1 MEDNKMSL
9 LFNAK
14 LNYFEKINDQFLKA
28 KCYVMA
34 LGKNV
39 NKSHFSKDNVD
50 RAYPT
55 LSFVPVIGHL
65 MCDENGTHYLGGH
78 DVSLDLTTLT
88 LKSKCVPFGVAV
100 PSNTPT
106 YEDVE
111 EADGTKSTYLVT
123 DVILWIGRY
132 PELAEAIYDEE
143 TYFGQSME
151 ILFSKAE
158 ALKEDPTYMDIID
171 FSFDALCLLGKSDDE
186 RFNQTPC
193 FPNASVKPIT
203 YSLNQ
208 DEFTSLMNEMKEQLS
223 FCMNNTDNDQGGN
236 ILNEKNTIL
245 QKYNK
250 TVEDLD
256 FSIDDL
262 SVDELETKMEELFGE
277 KKEPIAFSA
286 TYNQKRDALR
296 NALDPII
303 VKDSDGNW
311 IEETYFYVSDFDD
324 SNVYVEVDH
333 WTANGDFDSKYG
345 KYAYAFDESTLTA
358 TISDDFVEMV
368 KVWLT
373 LEEKAKLDEERASYE
388 ALKQEFEKYKQDYTV
403 SKDDYEELKQ
413 YQIVKEAEERKNE
426 EDAIFKKF
434 EPKIGDTNEFV
445 ELKKNK
451 SDYSVEDLRK
461 ECLCIVG
468 LYSLDEENDKPA
480 EPSPNKPIK
489 FSTNSNLPS
498 QEEDPIEATYKKY
511 LNK

>member
-1 MEDNKMSL
+1 MSL

-14 LNYFEKINDQFLKA
+14 LRSFEKINEQFLKA
-28 KCYVMA
+28 KCYIMA

-39 NKSHFSKDNVD
+39 NKSHFSKENVD

-88 LKSKCVPFGVAV
+88 LKSKCVPFGVAI
-100 PSNTPT
+100 PSDTPT

-111 EADGTKSTYLVT
+111 EADGTKSIYLVS

-158 ALKEDPTYMDIID
+158 ALKEDPAYTDIID
-171 FSFDALCLLGKSDDE
+171 FSFDALCLLGKSEDD
-186 RFNQTPC
+186 RFNVRPC
-193 FPNASVKPIT
+193 FPSASVKPIT
-203 YSLNQ
+203 YGFNQ
-208 DEFTSLMNEMKEQLS
+208 DEFTLLINEMKEQLS
-223 FCMNNTDNDQGGN
+223 FCMNNIDKTQGGN
-236 ILNEKNTIL
+236 TLNEKNTIL

-250 TVEDLD
+250 TVKDLD

-262 SVDELETKMEELFGE
+262 SVEELEAKMKELFGE
-277 KKEPIAFSA
+277 KKETVAFSA

-303 VKDSDGNW
+303 VKDADGNW

-324 SNVYVEVDH
+324 TDVYVEVDH
-333 WTANGDFDSKYG
+333 WNTNGNFDSKYG
-345 KYAYAFDESTLTA
+345 KYAYTFDESTMTA
-358 TISDDFVEMV
+358 TISGDFVEMV

-373 LEEKAKLDEERASYE
+373 LEEKAKLDEDRANYE
-388 ALKQEFEKYKQDYTV
+388 ALKQEFEEYKQNYTV
-403 SKDDYEELKQ
+403 SKDDYEELKK
-413 YQIVKEAEERKNE
+413 YQIEKEAEKRKNE
-426 EDAIFKKF
+426 EDAIFAKF
-434 EPKIGDTNEFV
+434 ESKIGETNEFA

-451 SDYSVEDLRK
+451 ADYSVADLRK

-468 LYSLDEENDKPA
+468 LYSLDDDTENTNVVP
-480 EPSPNKPIK
+480 PSPNKTIK

-498 QEEDPIEATYKKY
+498 QEDDPIEATYKKY

>member
-1 MEDNKMSL
+1 MSL

-14 LNYFEKINDQFLKA
+14 LCSFEKVNEQFLKA

-39 NKSHFSKDNVD
+39 NKSHFSKENVD
-50 RAYPT
+50 KAYPT

-88 LKSKCVPFGVAV
+88 LKSKCVPFGVAI
-100 PSNTPT
+100 PSDTPI

-111 EADGTKSTYLVT
+111 ESDGTKSIYLVS

-132 PELAEAIYDEE
+132 PELAEAVYDEK

-151 ILFSKAE
+151 ILFSKSE
-158 ALKEDPTYMDIID
+158 ALKEDPTYTDVID
-171 FSFDALCLLGKSDDE
+171 FSFDALCLLGKSDDD
-186 RFNQTPC
+186 RFNTSPC
-193 FPNASVKPIT
+193 FPSASVKPIT
-203 YSLNQ
+203 YSIDH
-208 DEFTSLMNEMKEQLS
+208 DEFTTLMNDMKEQLS
-223 FCMNNTDNDQGGN
+223 FCMNSIDNEQGGN
-236 ILNEKNTIL
+236 TLNEKNTIL

-250 TVEDLD
+250 TIKDLD

-262 SVDELETKMEELFGE
+262 SVAELELKMMELFGE
-277 KKEPIAFSA
+277 KKEPVAFSA
-286 TYNQKRDALR
+286 TYNQKWDALR

-303 VKDSDGNW
+303 IKDTDGNY

-324 SNVYVEVDH
+324 TYVYVEVSH
-333 WTANGDFDSKYG
+333 WTSSGNYDSKYG
-345 KYAYAFDESTLTA
+345 RYSYTFDESTFTA
-358 TISDDFVEMV
+358 TISDDFTEMV

-373 LEEKAKLDEERASYE
+373 LEEKSKLDEDRANYE
-388 ALKQEFEKYKQDYTV
+388 SLQKEFEKYKQDYTV
-403 SKDDYEELKQ
+403 SNETYEELKQ
-413 YQIVKEAEERKNE
+413 YQINKEADERKNE
-426 EDAIFKKF
+426 EDIIFAKF
-434 EPKIGDTNEFV
+434 ESKIGETNEFA

-451 SDYSVEDLRK
+451 SNYSVSDLRK

-468 LYSLDEENDKPA
+468 LYSLDDNTVNI
-480 EPSPNKPIK
+480 PSSASKKPIK
-489 FSTNSNLPS
+489 FSANSNLPN
-498 QEEDPIEATYKKY
+498 QAEDPIEATYKKY

>member
-1 MEDNKMSL
+1 MSL

-14 LNYFEKINDQFLKA
+14 LRSFEKINEQFLKA
-28 KCYVMA
+28 KCYIMA

-39 NKSHFSKDNVD
+39 NKSHFSKENVD

-88 LKSKCVPFGVAV
+88 LKSKCVPFGVAI
-100 PSNTPT
+100 PSDTPT

-111 EADGTKSTYLVT
+111 EADGTKSTYLVS

-158 ALKEDPTYMDIID
+158 ALKEDPAYTDIID
-171 FSFDALCLLGKSDDE
+171 FSFDALCLLGKSEDD
-186 RFNQTPC
+186 RFNVRPC
-193 FPNASVKPIT
+193 FPSASVKPIT
-203 YSLNQ
+203 YGFNQ
-208 DEFTSLMNEMKEQLS
+208 DEFTLLINEMKEQLS
-223 FCMNNTDNDQGGN
+223 FCMNNIDKTQGGN
-236 ILNEKNTIL
+236 TLNEKNTIL

-250 TVEDLD
+250 TVKDLD

-262 SVDELETKMEELFGE
+262 SAEELEAKMKELFGE
-277 KKEPIAFSA
+277 KKETVAFSA

-303 VKDSDGNW
+303 VKDADGNW

-324 SNVYVEVDH
+324 TDVYVEVDH
-333 WTANGDFDSKYG
+333 WNTNGNFDSKYG
-345 KYAYAFDESTLTA
+345 KYAYTFDESTMTA
-358 TISDDFVEMV
+358 TISGDFVEMV

-373 LEEKAKLDEERASYE
+373 LEEKAKLDEDRANYE
-388 ALKQEFEKYKQDYTV
+388 ALKQEFEEYKQNYTV
-403 SKDDYEELKQ
+403 SKDDYEELKK
-413 YQIVKEAEERKNE
+413 YQIEKEAEKRKNE
-426 EDAIFKKF
+426 EDAIFAKF
-434 EPKIGDTNEFV
+434 ESKIGETNEFA

-451 SDYSVEDLRK
+451 ADYSVADLRK

-468 LYSLDEENDKPA
+468 LYSLDDDTENSNAVP
-480 EPSPNKPIK
+480 PSPNKTIK

-498 QEEDPIEATYKKY
+498 QEDDPIEATYKKY